1 MLHSHPNPTD
11 TGSPSV
17 KGSVMLA
24 TASSKEEVLEVLRRD
39 IYTREGVWDL
49 EKVEIIPVS
58 ANGGTEGGAED

>member
-1 MLHSHPNPTD
+1 
-11 TGSPSV
+11 
-17 KGSVMLA
+17 MLA